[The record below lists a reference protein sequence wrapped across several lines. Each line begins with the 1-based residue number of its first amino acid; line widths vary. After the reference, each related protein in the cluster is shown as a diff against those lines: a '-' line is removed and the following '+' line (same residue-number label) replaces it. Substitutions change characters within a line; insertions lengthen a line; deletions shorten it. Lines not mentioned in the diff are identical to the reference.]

1 MLATI
6 ETERLVLRNYKKED
20 AQSMHMH
27 YCGDAEVT
35 RYMSWYPH
43 PDVHYTQ
50 RFLEEGILPKNECP
64 DRLELAITLKG
75 ACQHVIGNVVAW
87 KVASDTLELAYVMGR
102 KHQGQGY
109 MREAVQAVLTYLFTH
124 PSFQEVIAYDEL
136 DNAASG
142 AVMRKCGLTYQK
154 NILDRRKIDPPE
166 DDVVVCAL
174 YSMQKND
181 WMKDHECEA
190 DLLKGSS

>member
-1 MLATI
+1 
-6 ETERLVLRNYKKED
+6 
-20 AQSMHMH
+20 
-27 YCGDAEVT
+27 
-35 RYMSWYPH
+35 
-43 PDVHYTQ
+43 
-50 RFLEEGILPKNECP
+50 
-64 DRLELAITLKG
+64 
-75 ACQHVIGNVVAW
+75 
-87 KVASDTLELAYVMGR
+87 
-102 KHQGQGY
+102 

-154 NILDRRKIDPPE
+154 NILDRRKIDSPE

-181 WMKDHECEA
+181 WMQGHECEA